1 MALLRWPIPHGKNP
15 EGRAQ
20 ISTSSIL
27 EQQKA
32 LQKKKVSYRKVS
44 YREQVKNTVK
54 NQQAQA
60 FEYIKVKKQTM
71 YSLKL
76 LTTLFSSTTRKYKRM
91 RNKLRLERIENI
103 KAATFENHIVP
114 DRVYRQFKPFF
125 SDAQLTTLYK
135 TAINSLKKFDLDAE
149 QQMDA
154 IVYGMESL
162 VKAMKRYHKNAG
174 EPVYNI
180 YAYLNRTLLHV
191 GYNGEFYDDIYAYT
205 DAESFR
211 KILS

>member
-1 MALLRWPIPHGKNP
+1 MKP
-15 EGRAQ
+15 EIKQEIQA
-20 ISTSSIL
+20 IL
-27 EQQKA
+27 A
-32 LQKKKVSYRKVS
+32 
-44 YREQVKNTVK
+44 
-54 NQQAQA
+54 A
-60 FEYIKVKKQTM
+60 
-71 YSLKL
+71 
-76 LTTLFSSTTRKYKRM
+76 
-91 RNKLRLERIENI
+91 RL
-103 KAATFENHIVP
+103 ENHILP

-180 YAYLNRTLLHV
+180 YAYLNRKLLHV
-191 GYNGEFYDDIYAYT
+191 GYNGEIYDDIYAYT
-205 DAESFR
+205 DAERFR
-211 KILS
+211 KILY